1 MSEENKEN
9 KENIENKDQIQNN
22 LDLTQS
28 IENVLSTSLNENLK
42 EKRSARRWSNGFKV
56 FAAIYLSVILFSVV
70 GKGVLSGQRSDFN
83 DDHIAVVHVDGQIAY
98 GSDWSSSNI
107 NAGLKEAFD
116 APNSKAVFISINSP
130 GGSPVQSDQIFTY
143 IMKKKAETGKPVYA
157 VINDL
162 GASGAYYIA
171 AAADSIYS
179 NKMSLVGSIGVIS
192 GSFGFT
198 GTMEKLGVERRVY
211 TAGENKSMLDPFS
224 KEDPEQIKKWNKV
237 LSDTHA
243 EFIYSVELGR
253 GDRLVKSDE
262 IFSGRIWSGKQA
274 LELGLID
281 GFHSVGSLAEEKYD
295 LSEFKDY
302 TVSKKSLNKIFKSLG
317 INFSEGILT
326 TLSDQ
331 NSKLY

>member
-1 MSEENKEN
+1 MSEEEKKE
-9 KENIENKDQIQNN
+9 EEGIENNF
-22 LDLTQS
+22 DLTKS
-28 IENVLSTSLNENLK
+28 IENVLNTSLNENLK
-42 EKRSARRWSNGFKV
+42 EKRSSRRWSNGFKV
-56 FAAIYLSVILFSVV
+56 FASLYLSVILFSFI
-70 GKGVLSGQRSDFN
+70 GNGILSVDSSDFN
-83 DDHIAVVHVDGQIAY
+83 DDHIAVVHIDGQIAF
-98 GSDWSSSNI
+98 GTDWSSSNI

-116 APNSKAVFISINSP
+116 ATNSKAVFISINSP
-130 GGSPVQSDQIFTY
+130 GGSPVQSDQVFTY

-171 AAADSIYS
+171 AAADYIYS

-198 GTMEKLGVERRVY
+198 GAMEKLGVERRVY

-224 KEDPEQIKKWNKV
+224 KEDPKQIEKWNQV
-237 LSDTHA
+237 LSDTHE
-243 EFIYSVELGR
+243 EFIYSVGLGR
-253 GDRLVKSDE
+253 GDRLVRSDD

-281 GFHSVGSLAEEKYD
+281 GFNSVGSLAEEKYN
-295 LSEFKDY
+295 LSSFKNY
-302 TVSKKSLNKIFKSLG
+302 TVSNKSINQIFKSLG
-317 INFSEGILT
+317 LNFSEGILA